1 MCVNVASTMVS
12 CPLVFFLCSPFPY
25 PWPDLYSVPWRPRK
39 AGSEYPCLA
48 QFPVMGCPGKCTT
61 LGEPDRAAE
70 VDPEAANCWKYLLAP
85 TLCSQG
91 SICAVRPPLKGPWAA
106 GPCPPQ
112 EYTFCWLLPLSH
124 IWDHLPHINYLYLCP
139 VSGSASGGNPN

>member
-85 TLCSQG
+85 TLCSQASLEG
-91 SICAVRPPLKGPWAA
+91 ALGCR
-106 GPCPPQ
+106 
-112 EYTFCWLLPLSH
+112 
-124 IWDHLPHINYLYLCP
+124 P
-139 VSGSASGGNPN
+139 VSTTRIHLLLAASSVTHLGSPPTYKLPVLMSCVRVCFWGEPKLKQ